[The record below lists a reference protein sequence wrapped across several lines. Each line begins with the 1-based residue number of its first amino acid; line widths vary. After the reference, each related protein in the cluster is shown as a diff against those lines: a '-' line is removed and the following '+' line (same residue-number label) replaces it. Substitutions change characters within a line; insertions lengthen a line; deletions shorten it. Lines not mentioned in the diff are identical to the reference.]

1 MFSYIKG
8 NIEEIAED
16 FFILESNNMGY
27 KIHSSY
33 ESLKKLKLK
42 ENIKIYTR
50 VFLKDDE
57 FAVYGFLSK
66 EELKMF
72 ELLKTVSKVGNK
84 VALGILSFDSLNN
97 IKNYIVNEDVKNISK
112 AQGVGKKTAER
123 IILELK
129 DKVESTFD
137 IIDRMDM
144 LKESENNDKIKD
156 IKDALLNFGFEIY
169 KINEV
174 LKMVDISTSLEECIK
189 KSLKLLSKM

>member
-1 MFSYIKG
+1 MFNYIKG
-8 NIEEIAED
+8 TIEEIQDD
-16 FFILESNNMGY
+16 FFIIESNNMGY
-27 KIHSSY
+27 KINSSY
-33 ESLKKLKLK
+33 ESLKNLKLR
-42 ENIKIYTR
+42 ENIKIHTR

-57 FAVYGFLSK
+57 FAIYGFLSK

-97 IKNYIVNEDVKNISK
+97 IKNYIVNEDVKSISK

-129 DKVESTFD
+129 DKVEATFD

-144 LKESENNDKIKD
+144 LKGVQNNDKIKD
-156 IKDALLNFGFEIY
+156 IKDALLNFGFESY

-174 LKMVDISTSLEECIK
+174 LKMIDINATLEECIK
-189 KSLKLLSKM
+189 KSLKLLSTM